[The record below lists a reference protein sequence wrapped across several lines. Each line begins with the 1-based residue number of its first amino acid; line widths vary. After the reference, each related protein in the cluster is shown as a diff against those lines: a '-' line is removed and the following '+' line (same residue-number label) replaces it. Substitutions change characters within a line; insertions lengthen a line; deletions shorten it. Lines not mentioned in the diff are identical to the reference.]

1 MYIYVYL
8 SSRNLERKRE
18 REIQEE
24 FCLHDCERSLLRR
37 EFCESFVKAEIL
49 VKFFK
54 GVSDEISSLRVERV
68 SLDGIRFRN
77 CSEDFSFVIELYRDF
92 YDFS

>member
-1 MYIYVYL
+1 M
-8 SSRNLERKRE
+8 
-18 REIQEE
+18 
-24 FCLHDCERSLLRR
+24 
-37 EFCESFVKAEIL
+37 
-49 VKFFK
+49 KFFK
-54 GVSDEISSLRVERV
+54 GVSDEISSLRVEKV